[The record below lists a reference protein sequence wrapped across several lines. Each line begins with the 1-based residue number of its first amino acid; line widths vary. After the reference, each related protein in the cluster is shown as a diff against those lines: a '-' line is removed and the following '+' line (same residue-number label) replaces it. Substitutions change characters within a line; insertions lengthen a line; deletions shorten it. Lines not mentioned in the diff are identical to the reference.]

1 MRRLALAA
9 LALSCACP
17 SRPAPCV
24 SLKASTLRHAG
35 VAFDVVCVPPDA
47 ARLRVHEG
55 SPSQTIEEL
64 RAKLEAGGGKPYAIT
79 NAGIFEP
86 DHRPTG
92 LLVAGGRE
100 VGKLNVSQGHGNF
113 FLQPNGVLVL
123 APAPAIVETSAFAA
137 SPPAASQAT
146 QSGPLLV
153 SAGKIHPKLSR
164 SSSNKALRSGAG
176 VDSGGRLYL
185 AISREETT
193 FWSLAT
199 LFRDALG
206 CPDALYL
213 DGTISELWAP
223 SLGRT
228 AASHASQRFSG
239 LISVEAR

>member
-17 SRPAPCV
+17 SGPAPCAA
-24 SLKASTLRHAG
+24 LTASTLRHQG
-35 VAFDVVCVPPDA
+35 VAFDVVCVPPGA
-47 ARLRVHEG
+47 GRVRVHEG

-64 RAKLEAGGGKPYAIT
+64 RAKLEASGARPFAIT

-92 LLVAGGRE
+92 LLVVDGRE
-100 VGKLNVSQGHGNF
+100 AGKLNTAQGHGNF

-123 APAPAIVETSAFAA
+123 APAPTIVETSAFAA

-153 SAGKIHPKLSR
+153 SAGRLHPKLSR

-193 FWSLAT
+193 FWALAT
-199 LFRDALG
+199 LLRDALG

-213 DGTISELWAP
+213 DGAISELWAP

-228 AASHASQRFSG
+228 ATSQRFSG
-239 LISVEAR
+239 LISVEPR